1 MGLNVERSSERHESG
16 LPGWVPL
23 LACIVALVF
32 LVWAFH
38 GLTWL
43 TYDSHPSPKHPAD
56 VKVTGT
62 TIPIYRA
69 PTTQHVTC
77 GAQPVGPG
85 GRTAAG
91 RVFRASVSASAAP
104 QPGDRCEGFMA
115 EPDRCWAFV

>member
-43 TYDSHPSPKHPAD
+43 TYDSHPGPKHPAH

-77 GAQPVGPG
+77 GASLSDPGAGPPP
-85 GRTAAG
+85 AACRG
-91 RVFRASVSASAAP
+91 SVSASAAP